1 MFKKITGLVL
11 GIALFT
17 MCPLTAAAAPMVPA
31 PYTADQLVDLSRAAL
46 AGVSS
51 YHVDSVESTEFTYPA
66 TPQANFSYVETSQ
79 LTATPSC
86 IYYQV
91 VESVTTGGSTEAKT
105 VERYT
110 SFEGNTLK
118 EYTHNNNLPWGFRS
132 RPVTQKG
139 VTSFSMPDSFS
150 LLKKNSGQAAIPVYT
165 DGVVYQFTEQA
176 SKGSSSLVYTF
187 DAASLLLISIH
198 AEFPGTPAN
207 NINRM
212 EYVITYNMYDNLAV
226 PAEIVSAAI
235 PVS

>member
-1 MFKKITGLVL
+1 
-11 GIALFT
+11 
-17 MCPLTAAAAPMVPA
+17 
-31 PYTADQLVDLSRAAL
+31 
-46 AGVSS
+46 
-51 YHVDSVESTEFTYPA
+51 
-66 TPQANFSYVETSQ
+66 
-79 LTATPSC
+79 
-86 IYYQV
+86 
-91 VESVTTGGSTEAKT
+91 
-105 VERYT
+105 
-110 SFEGNTLK
+110 
-118 EYTHNNNLPWGFRS
+118 
-132 RPVTQKG
+132 
-139 VTSFSMPDSFS
+139 MPDSFS

>member
-1 MFKKITGLVL
+1 
-11 GIALFT
+11 

-46 AGVSS
+46 AGFLLIMLTVSNLR
-51 YHVDSVESTEFTYPA
+51 EFTYPA

-91 VESVTTGGSTEAKT
+91 VESVTTGGSTETKT

-150 LLKKNSGQAAIPVYT
+150 LLKRMPAKPLFRSIQTESYISLPNRPPKDPHRLFILLMLLPCFLSQYMQNSRYT
-165 DGVVYQFTEQA
+165 CGT
-176 SKGSSSLVYTF
+176 
-187 DAASLLLISIH
+187 IS
-198 AEFPGTPAN
+198 
-207 NINRM
+207 NRM

-235 PVS
+235 PVVS